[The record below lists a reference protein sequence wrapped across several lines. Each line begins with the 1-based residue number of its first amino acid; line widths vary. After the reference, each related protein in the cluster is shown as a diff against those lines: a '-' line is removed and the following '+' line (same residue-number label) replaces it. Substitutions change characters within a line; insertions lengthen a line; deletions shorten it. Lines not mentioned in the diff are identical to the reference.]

1 MWSKHVPVR
10 TCTGCGA
17 KDNKRQLVR
26 IVRTPAGNVEVDP
39 TGRKAGRGAYLC
51 TRLSCWE
58 QALGK
63 GRLERALHTSIPR
76 EERDVLLTCA
86 QPYSPALAA
95 HGGVQL
101 G

>member
-1 MWSKHVPVR
+1 MRPKHVPVR
-10 TCTGCGA
+10 TCAGCGA
-17 KDNKRQLVR
+17 KDSKRQLVR

-76 EERDVLLTCA
+76 EERDALLACA
-86 QPYSPALAA
+86 QPYSPEPAA
-95 HGGVQL
+95 HGGAQP